1 MRRFFLLVMLVV
13 LPLQFGMAAVADAL
27 EHVSYGH
34 DHHVAASKIVD
45 LDDADDAA
53 PNHLNCEAC
62 QFAHSL
68 AHASGL
74 SQVNLFDCENDFPA
88 VTRDVHAPVML
99 LDRPHRPKWRHPV

>member
-13 LPLQFGMAAVADAL
+13 LPLQFGMVAVADAL
-27 EHVSYGH
+27 EHMSHGPE
-34 DHHVAASKIVD
+34 HHVAASKIVD

-53 PNHLNCEAC
+53 PKHLNCEAC

-74 SQVNLFDCENDFPA
+74 SHMKRFDRTNDFPSL
-88 VTRDVHAPVML
+88 TRDMHAPLML
-99 LDRPHRPKWRHPV
+99 RDRPHRPKWRHPV